1 MTKGFQRRNQRRYS
15 SLQSLWRKSAKQTE
29 SLPKIP
35 SQLAGRGGEAA
46 QATSPTPTSPQL
58 RNRSVPCPVRPGV
71 WWERVQATQQDLSQ
85 SSVFLCGLSADV
97 HWCPESQPPPDL
109 SESVISR
116 PKTSKR
122 EKSKSKSKSKRD
134 WPQRIKVIQQ
144 KKTVHV
150 KSLLVLSQV
159 IWRIKVKKRVN

>member
-1 MTKGFQRRNQRRYS
+1 M
-15 SLQSLWRKSAKQTE
+15 
-29 SLPKIP
+29 
-35 SQLAGRGGEAA
+35 
-46 QATSPTPTSPQL
+46 
-58 RNRSVPCPVRPGV
+58 RPGV

-159 IWRIKVKKRVN
+159 IWRIKVISSTTYFDNVLKNHLCVRHNLYEPCVLFFSDMIWLRYNIFSIMFSFGWPQDRNGSLVYLF